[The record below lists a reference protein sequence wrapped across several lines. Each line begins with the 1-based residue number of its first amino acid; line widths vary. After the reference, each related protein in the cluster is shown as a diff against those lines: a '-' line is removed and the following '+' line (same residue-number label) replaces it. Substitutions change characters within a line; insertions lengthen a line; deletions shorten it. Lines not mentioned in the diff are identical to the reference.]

1 MQSDDLKKLLAELNL
16 THHEAALR
24 QVAARPRQE
33 FREELDQEQDSAALH
48 KQIKAVNKI
57 LKKRSWGKRVTYAVL
72 VVGAVAAISYMMQ

>member
-1 MQSDDLKKLLAELNL
+1 MISDDLKKLLAELNL

-24 QVAARPRQE
+24 EAASRPKQD

-57 LKKRSWGKRVTYAVL
+57 LKKRSWGKRVAYTVL
-72 VVGAVAAISYMMQ
+72 VMGIVAAAVYMML